1 MGRVFTISCLL
12 SSRLLFSNQSNYV
25 KILAQFIKSQQT
37 KSKTKVKMS
46 SVKVRI
52 TLSNPRRD

>member
-1 MGRVFTISCLL
+1 MGRVFTMSCLL
-12 SSRLLFSNQSNYV
+12 SSRLLFSNYV

-37 KSKTKVKMS
+37 KTKVKMS